1 MAITRKRIGGA
12 TRDEQGNTTPVG
24 RSGSRPVVGGSI
36 GRNSSTRGGVPAGV
50 AQNDITSNYSDIL
63 ARLAGSSDNSILQLL
78 QSLGINQDAGLTGP
92 QRDDWNKQLLDTL
105 INYQLT
111 QENRSYNESMRDEQ
125 RLYDTPLNQLAR
137 LMGAG
142 VSRDAAIQM
151 LSGGSQPIQSD
162 VAVGA
167 EGIAPSES
175 AANGIQAALAPAQ
188 LAIDAIGSVGSLI
201 SLGFSI
207 PQAIQQTKFL
217 KNQNLL
223 TQKQLRS
230 YDSASSAFSVLNSI
244 GASKEAFGSAGAAI
258 KVISSAAQKGNIQ
271 AQRFMSTPEFATL
284 SEEGYFTSRA
294 LSQLYQNER
303 SHESYGAYIQHQ
315 LSENKFLDLN
325 SRKVISEMAL
335 IGAEINNYVESAEF
349 TRQNT
354 ALLQFSRKKLIAEAE
369 LLQKQGNLVD
379 AQTMR
384 ERAAKLNIDAQT
396 TWQTLQNNV
405 EEGAQNQY
413 LYNENGDL
421 ESGLS
426 IMSRERCNS
435 AYMAMRRLV
444 AMNDSDMI
452 EKEVNSLALN
462 YDALSSLYALL
473 GAYHSGALD
482 KYNNDPQFADLLD
495 ACDAFTQC
503 QGWSYLQQASGG
515 VFGNLFKNPAS
526 VNSIMGNKNVRQTLN
541 PITQ

>member
-1 MAITRKRIGGA
+1 MALTRKRIGA
-12 TRDEQGNTTPVG
+12 TRDEQGNSTSTG
-24 RSGSRPVVGGSI
+24 SSGSRSTVGGSI
-36 GRNSSTRGGVPAGV
+36 GRNSSSTRGSGLVS
-50 AQNDITSNYSDIL
+50 QNDITSNFSDIL

-78 QSLGINQDAGLTGP
+78 QSLGIDQQQGLSGS

-105 INYQLT
+105 LNYQLT

-125 RLYDTPLNQLAR
+125 RLYDSPLNQLAR

-151 LSGGSQPIQSD
+151 LSGGSEPIQSD
-162 VAVGA
+162 AAAAA

-175 AANGIQAALAPAQ
+175 KLNGLQAALAPAQ
-188 LAIDAIGSVGSLI
+188 FAIDAIGSVGSLI
-201 SLGFSI
+201 GLGFQV
-207 PQAIQQTKFL
+207 PQAIQQVKYL

-223 TQKQLRS
+223 TQKQMRS
-230 YDSASSAFSVLNSI
+230 YDSASATFAVLNGI
-244 GASKEAFGSAGAAI
+244 GASKEAFGSAGSAI
-258 KVISSAAQKGNIQ
+258 KAINAAASNGNLRALNFQ
-271 AQRFMSTPEFATL
+271 ESPEYATL
-284 SEEGYFTSRA
+284 SEEGYFTSHA

-315 LSENKFLDLN
+315 LSENKFLQLN

-335 IGAEINNYVESAEF
+335 INQEIANYVATEEF
-349 TRQNT
+349 TKQNT
-354 ALLQFSRKKLIAEAE
+354 ALLEFSKKKLIAEAD
-369 LLQKQGNLVD
+369 LLQKQGKLTE
-379 AQTMR
+379 AQTLR
-384 ERAAKLNIDAQT
+384 ERASKLNIDAQT
-396 TWQTLQNNV
+396 TWQQLQNNI

-426 IMSRERCNS
+426 LMSRERCNS
-435 AYMAMRRLV
+435 AYMSMRRLI

-462 YDALSSLYALL
+462 YDAMSSLYALL

-503 QGWSYLQQASGG
+503 NGWQYLQQSTGG
-515 VFGNLFKNPAS
+515 FFGSVFKNPGF
-526 VNSIMGNKNVRQTLN
+526 VNSIMGGKNAYQIHT
-541 PITQ
+541 PINR

>member
-1 MAITRKRIGGA
+1 MALTRKRIGA
-12 TRDEQGNTTPVG
+12 TRDEQGNSTSTG
-24 RSGSRPVVGGSI
+24 SSGSRSTVGGSI
-36 GRNSSTRGGVPAGV
+36 GRNSSSTRGSGLVS
-50 AQNDITSNYSDIL
+50 QNDITSNYSDIL
-63 ARLAGSSDNSILQLL
+63 ARSAGSSDNSILQLL
-78 QSLGINQDAGLTGP
+78 QSLGIDQQQGLSGS

-105 INYQLT
+105 LNYQLT

-125 RLYDTPLNQLAR
+125 RLYDSPLNQLAR

-162 VAVGA
+162 AAAAA

-175 AANGIQAALAPAQ
+175 KLNGLQAALAPAQ
-188 LAIDAIGSVGSLI
+188 FAIDAIGSVGSLI
-201 SLGFSI
+201 GLGFQV
-207 PQAIQQTKFL
+207 PQAIQQVKYL

-223 TQKQLRS
+223 TQKQMRS
-230 YDSASSAFSVLNSI
+230 YDSASATFAVLNGI
-244 GASKEAFGSAGAAI
+244 GASKEAFGSAGSAI
-258 KVISSAAQKGNIQ
+258 KVINAAASNGNLRALNFQK
-271 AQRFMSTPEFATL
+271 SPEYATL
-284 SEEGYFTSRA
+284 SEEGYFTSHA

-315 LSENKFLDLN
+315 LSENKFLQLN

-335 IGAEINNYVESAEF
+335 INQEIANYVATEEF
-349 TRQNT
+349 TKQNT
-354 ALLQFSRKKLIAEAE
+354 ALLEFSKKKLIAEAD
-369 LLQKQGNLVD
+369 LLQKQGKLTE
-379 AQTMR
+379 AQTLR
-384 ERAAKLNIDAQT
+384 ERASKLNIDAQT
-396 TWQTLQNNV
+396 TWQQLQNNI

-426 IMSRERCNS
+426 LMSRERCNS
-435 AYMAMRRLV
+435 AYMSMRRLI

-462 YDALSSLYALL
+462 YDAMSSLYALL

-503 QGWSYLQQASGG
+503 NGWQYLQQSTGG
-515 VFGNLFKNPAS
+515 FFGSVFKNPGF
-526 VNSIMGNKNVRQTLN
+526 VNSIMGGKNTYQVHT
-541 PITQ
+541 PINQ

>member
-1 MAITRKRIGGA
+1 MALTRKRIGA
-12 TRDEQGNTTPVG
+12 TRDEQGNSTSTG
-24 RSGSRPVVGGSI
+24 SSGSRSTVGGSI
-36 GRNSSTRGGVPAGV
+36 GRNSSSTRGSGLVS
-50 AQNDITSNYSDIL
+50 QNDITSNYSDIL
-63 ARLAGSSDNSILQLL
+63 ARSAGSSDNSILQLL
-78 QSLGINQDAGLTGP
+78 QSLGIDQQQGLSGS

-105 INYQLT
+105 LNYQLT

-125 RLYDTPLNQLAR
+125 RLYDSPLNQLAR

-162 VAVGA
+162 AAAAA

-175 AANGIQAALAPAQ
+175 KLNGLQAALAPAQ
-188 LAIDAIGSVGSLI
+188 FAIDAIGSVGSLI
-201 SLGFSI
+201 GLGFQV
-207 PQAIQQTKFL
+207 PQAIQQVKYL

-223 TQKQLRS
+223 TQKQMRS
-230 YDSASSAFSVLNSI
+230 YDSASATFAVLNGI
-244 GASKEAFGSAGAAI
+244 GASKEAFGSAGSAI
-258 KVISSAAQKGNIQ
+258 KVINAAASNGNLRALNFQK
-271 AQRFMSTPEFATL
+271 SPEYATL
-284 SEEGYFTSRA
+284 SEEGYFTSHA

-315 LSENKFLDLN
+315 LSENKFLQLN

-335 IGAEINNYVESAEF
+335 INQEIANYVATEEF
-349 TRQNT
+349 TKQNT
-354 ALLQFSRKKLIAEAE
+354 ALLEFSKKKLIAEAD
-369 LLQKQGNLVD
+369 LLQKQGKLTE
-379 AQTMR
+379 AQTLR
-384 ERAAKLNIDAQT
+384 ERASKLNIDAQT
-396 TWQTLQNNV
+396 TWQQLQNNI

-426 IMSRERCNS
+426 LMSRERCNS
-435 AYMAMRRLV
+435 AYMSMRRLI

-462 YDALSSLYALL
+462 YDAMSSLYALL

-503 QGWSYLQQASGG
+503 NGWQYLQQSTGG
-515 VFGNLFKNPAS
+515 FFGSVFKNPGF
-526 VNSIMGNKNVRQTLN
+526 VNSIMGGKNAYQVHT
-541 PITQ
+541 PINR